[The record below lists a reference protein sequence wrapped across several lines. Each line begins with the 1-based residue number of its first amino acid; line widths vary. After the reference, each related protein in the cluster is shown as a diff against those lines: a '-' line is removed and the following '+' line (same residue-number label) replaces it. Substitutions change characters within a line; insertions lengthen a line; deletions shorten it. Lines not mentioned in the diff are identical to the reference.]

1 MTTNTDSSGFIIHNP
16 DRRRLALVSLKGRLN
31 FEIKTGMKA
40 TSRGSTL
47 QHCIGWGY
55 DGPKRKDKALV
66 WVTQELEKY
75 ELDVKDEN
83 QNGDATL

>member
-16 DRRRLALVSLKGRLN
+16 DRRRIALVSLKGRLN

-47 QHCIGWGY
+47 QHCEGWGY
-55 DGPKRKDKALV
+55 TGPKRKDKALV
-66 WVTQELEKY
+66 WVEAEIAKY
-75 ELDVKDEN
+75 EEEGK
-83 QNGDATL
+83 